1 MKRLV
6 PVCVA
11 LLAAVGASAQPRN
24 YREADVQAVM
34 EDLKREPSIQEVQ
47 KAALEFYRV
56 DPDTVSSLRSRAA
69 WKSIV
74 PALRVAARRNESTV
88 DLDRIDLSQG
98 FGPDELTQIDDVEG
112 TVNEVAVEGTWDL
125 PRLVFNAEVLDVT
138 SLATLQDKVLKDVTQ
153 TYYTR
158 RRLQVDLMLNPP
170 EDAASRLA
178 KEMRVEELTATLDAV
193 TGGLFTKAA
202 QRERRAR

>member
-1 MKRLV
+1 MNRLV
-6 PVCVA
+6 PLCVV
-11 LLAAVGASAQPRN
+11 LLAASVAEAQPRS

-56 DPDTVSSLRSRAA
+56 DPDTVGSLRTRAT
-69 WKSIV
+69 WKSLV
-74 PALRVAARRNESTV
+74 PAVRVAARRNDSTV
-88 DLDRIDLSQG
+88 DLDRFDIAQHSETE
-98 FGPDELTQIDDVEG
+98 PAQIDDVAG
-112 TVNEVAVEGTWDL
+112 TVNELAVEGSWDL

-153 TYYTR
+153 LYYTR
-158 RRLQVDLMLNPP
+158 RRLQVDLILNPP

-178 KEMRVEELTATLDAV
+178 KEMRIEELTATLDAV
-193 TGGLFTKAA
+193 TGNLFTRRAA
-202 QRERRAR
+202 RRAR